1 MAQSKIAESE
11 KSRQGNCDVDGEEV
25 YAAAFMASVGNLKS
39 ADKECYP
46 WLIDLGVSS
55 HMTKEK
61 HALTNFQE
69 FKEPENVA
77 LGDGRVVK
85 ALGSGRVQMNML
97 LPAVQCNTIQCS
109 LF

>member
-1 MAQSKIAESE
+1 MAQSKIAEGE
-11 KSRQGNCDVDGEEV
+11 KRRQGSCDVDVEDV

-46 WLIDLGVSS
+46 WLIASGASS

-61 HALTNFQE
+61 DVLTNFQE
-69 FKEPENVA
+69 FEEPENIA

-97 LPAVQCNTIQCS
+97 FPAVKYNTIQCS